1 MALPKINSQI
11 QSDFEKFGY
20 LHLKNVISHDILN
33 GLIDATDKTLSDP
46 LHSHDL
52 HSIDEKRTVHKV
64 LYAFEKDERFLQLLV
79 NDRILEIVLSLIDNP
94 LEIVP
99 TWEDVLIKVPHEGI
113 PVTFHQDLALQSAKH
128 DVFSVGIYLHPSHNN
143 PVYYLPSSHLY
154 GPLTKNKLYEM
165 SESRIKEFVPV
176 IADAGDIVIH
186 NVKTI
191 HYSEKNTSP
200 LARYT
205 WYLEFRTLTQL
216 FNDSPWDKDW
226 ILGRRAIFAYAIQKY
241 APQYFA
247 ELIPDYELLKPYL
260 NNIQFRIPHL
270 TETVQYDMESPY
282 NHFA

>member
-1 MALPKINSQI
+1 MSLPPVDLQI
-11 QSDFEKFGY
+11 KSDFQTKGY
-20 LHLKNVISHDILN
+20 MHYKNLIPSDLID
-33 GLIDATDKTLSDP
+33 GLIDATDKVLTNP
-46 LHSHDL
+46 QYRYDL
-52 HSIDEKRTVHKV
+52 HSIDQNRTVHKV
-64 LYAFEKDERFLQLLV
+64 LYAFEKDERFLKMLV
-79 NDRILEIVLSLIDNP
+79 NHNILKIVLSLIENP
-94 LEIVP
+94 REIVP

-128 DVFSVGIYLHPSHNN
+128 DVFSVAIYLHASNSN
-143 PVYYLPSSHLY
+143 PVYYLPASHHY
-154 GPLTKNKLYEM
+154 GPLTKNKLYEI

-176 IADAGDIVIH
+176 IADPGDVVVH

-226 ILGRRAIFAYAIQKY
+226 ILGRRAIFAHAVEKY
-241 APQYFA
+241 APEYYA
-247 ELIPDYELLKPYL
+247 ELIPDNEVLQPYL
-260 NNIQFRIPHL
+260 KNIKLRIPHL
-270 TETVQYDMESPY
+270 TDTVQYDMESPY